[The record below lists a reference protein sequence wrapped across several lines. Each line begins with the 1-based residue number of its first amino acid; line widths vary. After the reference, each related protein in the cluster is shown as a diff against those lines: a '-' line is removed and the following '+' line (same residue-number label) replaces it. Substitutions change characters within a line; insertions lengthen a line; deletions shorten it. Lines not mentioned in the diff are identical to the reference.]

1 MASCFGR
8 AVLPAAVY
16 CLCCVV
22 SGCGDEEASQTS
34 KVSNNHV
41 DAGRESRGDEVG
53 VPNDVDFRPISLGGR
68 KGGSNAGRFGNRLSV
83 AQKMETVLEALKP
96 LQVLIGEWRG
106 VTQRSIG
113 GAVSVE
119 EPKWR
124 RDFRTNTE
132 QPALVVTST
141 TSPYFREGRLTYLID
156 SNEYQFTARD
166 RRGDERVYRGTFSE
180 PVRDV
185 AGDDHNL
192 QRTFKLLLIQ
202 VFPSDGS
209 KLRQIVF
216 NQQENHRYL
225 LEVYHRRGSSM
236 FRYDT
241 VANQREGTSFALNP
255 NDYRE
260 RECVISGGLGTS
272 TVSYN
277 GQSYYVCCSGCRDA
291 FNDDPEIWIARFLE
305 RKKK

>member
-1 MASCFGR
+1 MTRCFGR
-8 AVLPAAVY
+8 AVLPAALF

-22 SGCGDEEASQTS
+22 AGCSDEEASQTS
-34 KVSNNHV
+34 KVSNSQV
-41 DAGRESRGDEVG
+41 DAETESGGDEVR
-53 VPNDVDFRPISLGGR
+53 VPNYDDYRPISLGSS
-68 KGGSNAGRFGNRLSV
+68 KSGSNAGRPGAPLTSS
-83 AQKMETVLEALKP
+83 QKMETVLEALKP

-106 VTQRSIG
+106 VTQKSIG

-132 QPALVVTST
+132 QPALVVTSK

-156 SNEYQFTARD
+156 SNEYQFTASD
-166 RRGDERVYRGTFSE
+166 RRGNERVYRGTFSE

-192 QRTFKLLLIQ
+192 QRTFKLQLIQ
-202 VFPSDGS
+202 VSPSDGS

-216 NQQENHRYL
+216 NQQENNRYL
-225 LEVYHRRGSSM
+225 LEVYHQRGSSL

-260 RECVISGGLGTS
+260 RECIISGGMGTS

-277 GQSYYVCCSGCRDA
+277 GKSYYVCCSGCRDA
-291 FNDDPEIWIARFLE
+291 FNDDPETWIARFIE

>member
-1 MASCFGR
+1 MTRCFGR
-8 AVLPAAVY
+8 AVLPAALY

-22 SGCGDEEASQTS
+22 PGCSDEDASQTS
-34 KVSNNHV
+34 KVPNSQV
-41 DAGRESRGDEVG
+41 DAGSESGGDEMG
-53 VPNDVDFRPISLGGR
+53 CPIYDDIQPISLGGS
-68 KGGSNAGRFGNRLSV
+68 KSGSNADRPGDRLTAS
-83 AQKMETVLEALKP
+83 QKMETVLEALKP

-106 VTQRSIG
+106 VTQKTIG
-113 GAVSVE
+113 GLASIE

-124 RDFRTNTE
+124 RDFRTNKE
-132 QPALVVTST
+132 QPALVVTSK
-141 TSPYFREGRLTYLID
+141 TSPYFKEGRLTYLID
-156 SNEYQFTARD
+156 SNEFQFAVID
-166 RRGDERVYRGTFSE
+166 AYGNERVYRGTFSE
-180 PVRDV
+180 PVQDV
-185 AGDDHNL
+185 AGDDQNL
-192 QRTFKLLLIQ
+192 QRTYKLQLNQ
-202 VFPSDGS
+202 VIPTDGS

-216 NQQENHRYL
+216 NQQENNRYL
-225 LEVYHRRGSSM
+225 LEVYHQRGSRM

-277 GQSYYVCCSGCRDA
+277 GESYYVCCSGCRDA
-291 FNDDPEIWIARFLE
+291 FNDDPQTWIARFNE